1 MRFLP
6 LQMNPLPLI
15 NGALFVSSSFL
26 DTFVCPRMSQYYKID
41 AKVANK
47 NSNAVIFGQHIHTAL
62 SLHYRLQEYNLPKE
76 EILNRVR
83 LVLEQEFTST
93 PVDEEDW
100 RNLNWALETYQQ
112 ITKKFEFEEFELMR
126 YKEAKKCKK
135 CDGSGKEINLQE
147 DICVWCNGTG
157 LTSIMSEIPFVVKLF
172 DFVMLDYL
180 SDHFSNLYPQA
191 KHDWGNAFDMKG
203 KAIPVYY
210 HGFID
215 LLVSQRGLLKVMD
228 FKSTSQLGQSYWDD
242 KKAIAQP
249 KGYCHAIQELLSI
262 KPHGYIIRAIR
273 TIPPPKYVTEG
284 VPSKKGEFKRI
295 SDWWDESLS
304 EQSFDLGEGET
315 EEWKQNA
322 IEQVKGFLHNYQ
334 NQFFPQQKTI
344 CVGKYGR
351 CQYYEICGTFP
362 IKDREVL
369 LQSTMFKTKE
379 PNVSLLK

>member
-1 MRFLP
+1 
-6 LQMNPLPLI
+6 MNPLPLI

-26 DTFVCPRMSQYYKID
+26 DTLVCPRMSQYYKID

-62 SLHYRLQEYNLPKE
+62 SLHYRLQEYNLSKE
-76 EILNRVR
+76 DVLNRVR
-83 LVLEQEFTST
+83 LALEQEFTST

-112 ITKKFEFEEFELMR
+112 LTKKFEFEEFDLMR

-135 CDGSGKEINLQE
+135 CDGLKLQHE
-147 DICVWCNGTG
+147 VVNGVSVLNQLSQPCIWCNGTG
-157 LTSIMSEIPFVVKLF
+157 LTSVMSEIPFVVKLF
-172 DFVMLDYL
+172 DY
-180 SDHFSNLYPQA
+180 Y
-191 KHDWGNAFDMKG
+191 
-203 KAIPVYY
+203 KANSGLEPYDSGIPVFY

-249 KGYCHAIQELLSI
+249 KGYCFAVEQLLNH
-262 KPHGYIIRAIR
+262 KTHGYIIRAIR
-273 TIPPPKYVTEG
+273 TIPPPKYVTDG
-284 VPSKKGEFKRI
+284 TASKKGEFRKI

-315 EEWKQNA
+315 EEWKENA
-322 IEQVKGFLHNYQ
+322 IEQVKGFLHNYERG
-334 NQFFPQQKTI
+334 FFPQQKTI

-351 CQYYEICGTFP
+351 CQYYDLCGTFP
-362 IKDREVL
+362 IADRQTL
-369 LQSTMFKTKE
+369 LNSTMFKTKE
-379 PNVSLLK
+379 PNISLLK

>member
-1 MRFLP
+1 
-6 LQMNPLPLI
+6 MNLLPLI

-26 DTFVCPRMSQYYKID
+26 DTLVCPRMSQYYKID

-83 LVLEQEFTST
+83 LILEQEFTST

-135 CDGSGKEINLQE
+135 CGGFGETTEDLLTEDGVGLRKDVARQCI
-147 DICVWCNGTG
+147 WCNATG
-157 LTSIMSEIPFVVKLF
+157 HTSIMSEIPFVVKLF
-172 DFVMLDYL
+172 DYQVE
-180 SDHFSNLYPQA
+180 SKSA
-191 KHDWGNAFDMKG
+191 WWKG
-203 KAIPVYY
+203 MIQGLETIPIFY

-284 VPSKKGEFKRI
+284 VPSKKGEFKKI

-351 CQYYEICGTFP
+351 CQYFDVCGTFP
-362 IKDREVL
+362 IEDRQTL